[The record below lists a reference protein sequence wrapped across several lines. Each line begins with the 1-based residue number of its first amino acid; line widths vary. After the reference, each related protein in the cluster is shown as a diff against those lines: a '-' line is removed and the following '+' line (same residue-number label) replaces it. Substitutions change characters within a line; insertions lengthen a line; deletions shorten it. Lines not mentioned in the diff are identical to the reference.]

1 MKKSEKHYLRSGL
14 TKATAAFGL
23 SALLCVPVCSYAAD
37 AQAKAVPAQAVQQGH
52 TVKGKIV
59 DENGEPMIGVT
70 VRVNGGK
77 AATVTDLD
85 GNFSLN
91 ARPGDMLEISYVGY
105 KTANVRA
112 KSSAMNIQM
121 EADVT
126 GLDDVVVIGYGTV
139 KKRDLTGA
147 VTTMKNEDITIAPT
161 GNVMEALQGKVAGM
175 DITKSS
181 GQIGAGVNILLRGSR
196 SIYGDNSPLFIID
209 GLPGSMDDVNPND
222 IESVDVL
229 KDASSTAIYGS
240 AGANGVVIIT
250 TKRGQT
256 GKVNI
261 NFDAYYG
268 FSGSPEYK
276 HGMTGQEW
284 TDYFSEAYAY
294 KNGQY
299 PANIS
304 ALLGGNQAYIDA
316 YNNGQWID
324 WADEAMGGTAT
335 TQKYSLSVTGGTEK
349 TKIYASVMYNR
360 DQGLLENEVRDKYSM
375 RLNLD
380 QQLFKWAKMG
390 VTSSINYSKHNRGE
404 NHTFTKSLTSFPLGQ
419 AYNEDGEINY
429 EYIDNQY
436 TPLGDYIE
444 NQYVNNTKM
453 TYINATG
460 YLELTPVKGLTLRT
474 QLNTGISH
482 QRRGL
487 YWGAEANALRPT
499 SAGTPAAQWNDID
512 NYNLNWENII
522 SYNLTVARDHEF
534 GITGVSSWQHNTTES
549 ITADAG
555 GQDLDVWTFWRMMSG
570 TEFRNESGYSQTK
583 KMSYAVRF
591 NYSYKGRYLF
601 TFSNRWD
608 GVSFFSKG
616 NKWDSFPAGAIAWR
630 ISDEPFMKSTRSWLD
645 NLKLRVGAGIT
656 GNSGITKNLGV
667 SGTSAG
673 NDEHGGVGML
683 GAVGAYATQT
693 QVYKYPSAG
702 ISLNGQ
708 AVPFVQYLSPYGN
721 ASLGWEKSYNWNFGI
736 DFSVLGGRIDGSL
749 DYFTTVTRGL
759 LFNRTMPVTSAATG
773 WGSPLNSW
781 ENIAKTSNQGF
792 EFTINSRNIVT
803 KDFRW
808 NTTLTGTWGREKIES
823 LPSGD
828 IIAENLFVGQP
839 IKAIYDY
846 KYAGIWG
853 TNTPQSVLDA
863 YGVKPGWVMIETN
876 DKDGDGGV
884 HPYSEDDRKILGHQN
899 PNWILGL
906 NNTFTYKGF
915 DLTVYVMGRFGQTI
929 YSDLMGQYTAKSD
942 ITQNQ
947 ISGIDYWT
955 EDNQGA
961 YFPRPGTG
969 DEQTTGITALRI
981 YDGSFIKIKN
991 ITLGYTLPK
1000 SITRH
1005 ALIEKCRFYFTA
1017 YNPWIFAMDSMLDG
1031 TDPEMGGSD
1040 VFPTYKQYVFG
1051 VNLTF

>member
-1 MKKSEKHYLRSGL
+1 M

-499 SAGTPAAQWNDID
+499 YAGTPAAQWNDID

-549 ITADAG
+549 LTADAG